1 LVKALGLGR
10 STIIH
15 SEGDH
20 RWDKGGGT
28 YLLPNLRRHDACGC
42 TFINNTSMDVVF
54 VDGHGIWKETKRE
67 SGRVQL
73 DHYQR

>member
-15 SEGDH
+15 SEGDC
-20 RWDKGGGT
+20 RWDKGRGA

-42 TFINNTSMDVVF
+42 TFINNTMVDVVL
-54 VDGHGIWKETKRE
+54 VDGHWDLERNRRGKAERLW
-67 SGRVQL
+67 L
-73 DHYQR
+73 DHY